1 MLFDNIM
8 VFVNNVVVVVFVSSV
23 LFVTYCNMHVE
34 TFSDYGA
41 V

>member
-1 MLFDNIM
+1 M